1 MRPGPVALAL
11 CLASCKPSA
20 PAGAPLACADDTTPS
35 PGLRVEHVA
44 AEDGCV
50 TLVHI
55 DPARFRLRLLTAL
68 ADGGIRTAPEWAR
81 EFGLTG
87 LINASMYAPD
97 QRSIGI
103 LVAGSS
109 VNRDHDN
116 ERLGA
121 FLAFDPVDTKDEKDA
136 PVVLTGRDCKGFD
149 LPALRKRYR
158 SIVQN
163 YRLIDCD
170 GKPVPWRDARRFS
183 AAAVGLDGDGRPVFV
198 HARAPEQMSAFA
210 ELLARRGLRA
220 AMYVEGG
227 PQASLYVHAGNVEV
241 AEMGTGLLPNSS
253 FFQIPNVLGFLPREE

>member
-11 CLASCKPSA
+11 CLVSCKPSA
-20 PAGAPLACADDTTPS
+20 PAAAPIACAVDATPA
-35 PGLRVEHVA
+35 PGLRVEHA
-44 AEDGCV
+44 PGDDGCV
-50 TLVHI
+50 TFVHI

-68 ADGGIRTAPEWAR
+68 ADGGTRTAPDWAR

-103 LVAGSS
+103 LVARSS

-121 FLAFDPVDTKDEKDA
+121 FLAFDPIDEKDT

-158 SIVQN
+158 SLVQN
-163 YRLIDCD
+163 YRLLDCD
-170 GKPVPWRDARRFS
+170 GKPVVWRDARRFS
-183 AAAVGLDGDGRPVFV
+183 AAAVGIDSEGRPVFV
-198 HARAPEQMSAFA
+198 HAREPAQMSAFA
-210 ELLARRGLRA
+210 GLLARRGLRA

-227 PQASLYVHAGNVEV
+227 PQASLYVRAGDVEV